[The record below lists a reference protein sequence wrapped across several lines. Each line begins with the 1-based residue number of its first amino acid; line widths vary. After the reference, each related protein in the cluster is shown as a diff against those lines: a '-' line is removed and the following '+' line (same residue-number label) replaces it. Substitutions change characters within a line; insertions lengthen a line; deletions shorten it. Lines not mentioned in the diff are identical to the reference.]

1 MDHDLVRKCW
11 VRNAW
16 GGTMKTWNWRTAPL
30 FAAAVS
36 VLAAGCT
43 AGSGNAASSGPE
55 KPDVTVAALPAAD
68 LAGLYIAQDDGFF
81 AQQGLHV
88 KIVKIASSAAVIA
101 DQLKGQVDITAGS
114 YVAYIAAQA
123 AGAKFRI
130 LAEASALRPHTRVL
144 AITANSPIRTLTD
157 LVGKKIGLN
166 GTNSI
171 GTLLIS
177 ALLAQHGISPGKVRF
192 VTDAK
197 GFPAMPAQL
206 QDGAWAAA
214 FLAEPYV
221 TVAGESYGVRELA
234 DLDQGATL
242 NFPIDGYM
250 ATQAWAQKY
259 PNTAAAFVRAIEEG
273 QALADSDRAAVES
286 AMGESDSLPHRVTAL
301 MVLPDFPV
309 GPVDARRIQRTAEA
323 MLEFG
328 LLGQQY
334 AAKVQ
339 QGTLVES
346 MIGAGS

>member
-1 MDHDLVRKCW
+1 
-11 VRNAW
+11 
-16 GGTMKTWNWRTAPL
+16 MKTWNSCAAPVI
-30 FAAAVS
+30 AAAII

-43 AGSGNAASSGPE
+43 SGNAAASTPE

-68 LAGLYIAQDDGFF
+68 LAGLYLAQDDGFF

-101 DQLKGQVDITAGS
+101 DQLQGEVDITAGS
-114 YVAYIAAQA
+114 YVAYITAQA

-144 AITANSPIRTLTD
+144 VIPTASPIRSVD
-157 LVGKKIGLN
+157 ELVGKKIGLN

-177 ALLAQHGISPGKVRF
+177 ALLAQHGISPGKVTF

-206 QDGAWAAA
+206 KDGTWAAA

-221 TVAGESYGVRELA
+221 TVAGEAYGERELA

-250 ATQAWAQKY
+250 ATQAWAEKY
-259 PNTAAAFVRAIEEG
+259 PKTAAAFVRAIEEG
-273 QALADSDRAAVES
+273 QALADSDRAAVEA
-286 AMGESDSLPHRVTAL
+286 AMGESDKLSHQVTAL
-301 MVLPDFPV
+301 MALPDYPV
-309 GPVDARRIQRTAEA
+309 GPVDTRRIQRTAEA
-323 MLEFG
+323 MLQFG

-334 AAKVQ
+334 ATEVQ
-339 QGTLVES
+339 QGTLVGS
-346 MIGAGS
+346 MIGPAP